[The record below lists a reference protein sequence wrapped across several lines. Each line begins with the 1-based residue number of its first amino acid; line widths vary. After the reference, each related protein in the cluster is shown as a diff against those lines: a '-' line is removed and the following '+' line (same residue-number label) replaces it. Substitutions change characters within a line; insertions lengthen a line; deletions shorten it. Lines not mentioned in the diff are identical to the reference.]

1 MDSILRYAYF
11 ERKCP
16 ACGGSYALTMLD
28 IVNEYQVRR
37 EWQSGRPPCS
47 VCSFESRQ
55 LLTALPEQVVT
66 NFAQVWAE
74 LVRASAAAGLELH
87 VGARP
92 ASRSEERR
100 GLIG

>member
-1 MDSILRYAYF
+1 
-11 ERKCP
+11 
-16 ACGGSYALTMLD
+16 MLD